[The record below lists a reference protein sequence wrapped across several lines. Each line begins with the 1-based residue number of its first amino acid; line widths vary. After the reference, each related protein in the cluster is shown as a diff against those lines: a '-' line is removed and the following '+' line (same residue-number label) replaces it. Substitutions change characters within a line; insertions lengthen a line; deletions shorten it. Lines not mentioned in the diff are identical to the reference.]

1 MLASVSFILGI
12 LIAVTVLF
20 LTRSDNPGLT
30 GWLSLGFGLTASA
43 SLAIGAIARMGI
55 GFNLLSILSGFAG
68 AILGIG
74 TLSRRIRG
82 WQAIAGLATSLI
94 PALFWLAFAAASII
108 SGGD

>member
-82 WQAIAGLATSLI
+82 WQAIVGLLTSSI
-94 PALFWLAFAAASII
+94 PVLFWSAFAAASVI